1 MDHGKLSTYLIGA
14 ITIIY
19 GFVVSNPEITHQILE
34 NLKISGYEPLIIAI
48 IAFLYDYTHPRNE
61 PE

>member
-1 MDHGKLSTYLIGA
+1 MGLKL
-14 ITIIY
+14 IY
-19 GFVVSNPEITHQILE
+19 GFMVSNPEITHQILE
-34 NLKISGYEPLIIAI
+34 NLKISGYEPLIIAT